1 MSISQGAPR
10 IACYHQKPGEKH
22 ETDSP
27 SQPPEGGFQVL
38 KKTQPDDTLISE
50 FWLPEQKINFYCFK
64 PPSDGSHRKPIQQL
78 KPCVSSSRGTEL
90 KFAEDHCLSDI
101 DSRPFDS
108 YRICHTKQAAAGA
121 VRLGGNSEEEA
132 PALVGPL
139 LHGRAQRQPSSA
151 APPPPVQSHHVAL
164 TAHPRG
170 CKDDLAV
177 ATRK

>member
-1 MSISQGAPR
+1 MYLHFPLITKLPLILTGKVKIAYFSLFPQSQKKQTLL
-10 IACYHQKPGEKH
+10 YHVVTVGRFVA
-22 ETDSP
+22 S
-27 SQPPEGGFQVL
+27 
-38 KKTQPDDTLISE
+38 
-50 FWLPEQKINFYCFK
+50 
-64 PPSDGSHRKPIQQL
+64 
-78 KPCVSSSRGTEL
+78 PCVSSSRGTEL

-108 YRICHTKQAAAGA
+108 YRICHTKRAAPGA

-139 LHGRAQRQPSSA
+139 LHGRAQLQPSSA
-151 APPPPVQSHHVAL
+151 AAPPPVQSHHVAL

-170 CKDDLAV
+170 CKDGLAV